1 VNQIL
6 LVANRKTTIDS
17 LQEILQQ
24 RNYALSVA
32 RTHQMALRA
41 ARLHAPDLIIVD
53 CTSRLNGAK
62 LCQELQRALDALLIA
77 IVREEDEAAELESTT
92 CLVKPYTARQLVES
106 IEAALAYP
114 HRLEIGPLR
123 LDLRA
128 RTILAPHHTEP
139 QTLSPKLF
147 ALLRILMQA
156 QGEVVPRE
164 RLMAEVWETD
174 FLEDTR
180 TLDVHIRWLRQIIEP
195 APGKPHYLL
204 TVRGVGY
211 RVSPGPA
218 AEAAAN
224 E

>member
-24 RNYALSVA
+24 YNYALSVA

-62 LCQELQRALDALLIA
+62 LCQELQRTLDALLIA
-77 IVREEDEAAELESTT
+77 IVRDEGEAAELESTT
-92 CLVKPYTARQLVES
+92 CLVKPYTARQFIES
-106 IEAALAYP
+106 IEGVLSSP
-114 HRLEIGPLR
+114 HRLEVGPLR

-174 FLEDTR
+174 FVEDTR

-195 APGKPHYLL
+195 APGTPHYLL

-218 AEAAAN
+218 AEAAEN